1 MVTFPMPTVPQC
13 PPSAPLTPPQDPLQM
28 VPAAAWAWTWTL
40 LLLPLLLPAA
50 LGDNATLDQVP
61 GSGGPPPPPRGFRGA
76 QGKSPRE
83 GGCHTGM

>member
-1 MVTFPMPTVPQC
+1 VEISRNSKGDSDGYIPHGY
-13 PPSAPLTPPQDPLQM
+13 SATMSPFGPLTPPQDTLQM

-61 GSGGPPPPPRGFRGA
+61 GSGGPGPPGV
-76 QGKSPRE
+76 
-83 GGCHTGM
+83 